1 MVGFP
6 SSSTPE
12 IATQGPSGRVI
23 AESMS
28 QELVAAIQQ
37 HINLELEASMT
48 YLSMSIWCAER
59 ELTGFHKF
67 FSEESLEERGHA
79 IQFSDY
85 LIARAQCNDLQPLQA
100 PCQIWAKLEDLLYN
114 AFRLEADTTSSIQ
127 HLYSISDREN
137 DIRTT
142 VFLDPILE
150 RQIASED
157 QYAYLYG
164 RTKFACND
172 PTALLVIDGE
182 VRSGQTS
189 R

>member
-1 MVGFP
+1 MAGVP
-6 SSSTPE
+6 SASISE
-12 IATQGPSGRVI
+12 IATHGPSGRVI

-37 HINLELEASMT
+37 HINLELEASMS
-48 YLSMSIWCAER
+48 YLSMSIWCAEK
-59 ELTGFHKF
+59 ELAGFYKF
-67 FSEESLEERGHA
+67 FRDESAEECGHA

-85 LIARAQCNDLQPLQA
+85 LIARAQFNVLQSLQA
-100 PCQIWAKLEDLLYN
+100 PCQAWKQLDDLLYN

-127 HLYSISDREN
+127 NLYSISEREN
-137 DIRTT
+137 DVRTT

-150 RQIASED
+150 QQTASED

-164 RTKFACND
+164 RTKFAGND

-182 VRSGQTS
+182 VRSGQIN

>member
-1 MVGFP
+1 MIGVP

-23 AESMS
+23 AELMS
-28 QELVAAIQQ
+28 QELVSAIRQ

-67 FSEESLEERGHA
+67 FSKESAEERGHA

-85 LIARAQCNDLQPLQA
+85 LIARAQCNDLQSLQA
-100 PCQIWAKLEDLLYN
+100 PCQTWAKLEDLLYN

-127 HLYSISDREN
+127 HLYSISEREN
-137 DIRTT
+137 DVRTT

-150 RQIASED
+150 QQIASED

-164 RTKFACND
+164 RIKFAGND